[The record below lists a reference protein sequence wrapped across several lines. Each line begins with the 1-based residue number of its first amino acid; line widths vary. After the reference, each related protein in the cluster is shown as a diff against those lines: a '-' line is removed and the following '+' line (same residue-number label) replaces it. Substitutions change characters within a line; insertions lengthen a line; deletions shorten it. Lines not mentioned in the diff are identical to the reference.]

1 MIKRNREIEIFSLSF
16 LDIISCAFGAI
27 ILILLVIK
35 KGDSIPEQNLDINR
49 VEENIIEKLKVSENI
64 EKLKAENRLLT
75 SFIKEKSD
83 NIKNLN
89 SELEEKKIQIE
100 SKAML
105 NKRKENS
112 IENLK
117 FATVSL
123 NEAKNKK
130 GKNKIKDKE
139 VGGIPVDSEYVVFI
153 IDTSGSMKAIWKK
166 VTKEL
171 VNILN
176 IHLTFIKT

>member
-35 KGDSIPEQNLDINR
+35 KGESIPEQNLDINR

-83 NIKNLN
+83 NINNLN

-105 NKRKENS
+105 NKKKENS

-130 GKNKIKDKE
+130 GKKKIKE
-139 VGGIPVDSEYVVFI
+139 NEQGGLPVDSE
-153 IDTSGSMKAIWKK
+153 
-166 VTKEL
+166 
-171 VNILN
+171 
-176 IHLTFIKT
+176 

>member
-49 VEENIIEKLKVSENI
+49 VEEDIIEKLKVSENI

-83 NIKNLN
+83 NINNLTASAPN
-89 SELEEKKIQIE
+89 L
-100 SKAML
+100 
-105 NKRKENS
+105 S
-112 IENLK
+112 IILSGSIVL
-117 FATVSL
+117 FL
-123 NEAKNKK
+123 DFD
-130 GKNKIKDKE
+130 I
-139 VGGIPVDSEYVVFI
+139 DSEGP
-153 IDTSGSMKAIWKK
+153 T
-166 VTKEL
+166 VTL
-171 VNILN
+171 DFLS
-176 IHLTFIKT
+176 LIK

>member
-49 VEENIIEKLKVSENI
+49 VEEDIIEKLKVSENI

-83 NIKNLN
+83 NINNLTASAPN
-89 SELEEKKIQIE
+89 F
-100 SKAML
+100 
-105 NKRKENS
+105 S
-112 IENLK
+112 IIL
-117 FATVSL
+117 
-123 NEAKNKK
+123 
-130 GKNKIKDKE
+130 
-139 VGGIPVDSEYVVFI
+139 
-153 IDTSGSMKAIWKK
+153 SGSIVFFLDLDIDSDGPT
-166 VTKEL
+166 VTFDL
-171 VNILN
+171 L
-176 IHLTFIKT
+176 LLIK